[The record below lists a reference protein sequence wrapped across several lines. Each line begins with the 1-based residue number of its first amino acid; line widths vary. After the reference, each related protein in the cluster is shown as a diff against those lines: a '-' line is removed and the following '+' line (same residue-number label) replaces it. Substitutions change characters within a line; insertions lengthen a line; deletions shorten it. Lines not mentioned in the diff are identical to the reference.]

1 LIKLRPEQQEEESRM
16 HDRSRFASRE
26 VTPTCISWS
35 LFFLIIFQIVFF
47 SFCSRYEEHFNGVC
61 LQTQPHNYF
70 HAHYNDRRLPR
81 LRIMLTRRFAG

>member
-47 SFCSRYEEHFNGVC
+47 FFLFPLRGAF
-61 LQTQPHNYF
+61 Q
-70 HAHYNDRRLPR
+70 RRLPANATPQLFPR
-81 LRIMLTRRFAG
+81 SLQ